1 MRLLQFLLL
10 GVTGTNFDQGAR
22 RLRPL
27 VWGYGGEGCGWY
39 FVDEYDIFFFL
50 LKLFFRLATRA
61 HTLLVCL
68 FLLHFVGPFFFQC
81 RRICADNVLSLPK
94 LDRWNFAP
102 VVRGVY
108 LTFSMELIKMIKRHD
123 FPRKQII
130 VY

>member
-1 MRLLQFLLL
+1 M
-10 GVTGTNFDQGAR
+10 
-22 RLRPL
+22 
-27 VWGYGGEGCGWY
+27 GGSLWTSTI
-39 FVDEYDIFFFL
+39 FFFFFFFL

-68 FLLHFVGPFFFQC
+68 FFTSFCGSLFFQC

-130 VY
+130 VN